1 MLIFSKKNINKKL
14 VIKLFVNIITLLSLI
29 LINVISI
36 INENNLIINI
46 NYIRIYIIVFIE
58 LSLLLDFYISR
69 NFNNCLPF
77 ILLDIYALLLLLIFF
92 FVKDVFFCLLFI
104 IFFPFTIILIFFLTH
119 SILFQFYLYLLLI
132 FMCIY
137 TYVIIPICI
146 RKFLKL
152 YKIN

>member
-92 FVKDVFFCLLFI
+92 FVKDVFFVFYLLF
-104 IFFPFTIILIFFLTH
+104 FFHL
-119 SILFQFYLYLLLI
+119 Q
-132 FMCIY
+132 
-137 TYVIIPICI
+137 
-146 RKFLKL
+146 
-152 YKIN
+152 

>member
-104 IFFPFTIILIFFLTH
+104 IFFPFTIILIFFSH
-119 SILFQFYLYLLLI
+119 IQYYFNSIY
-132 FMCIY
+132 IY
-137 TYVIIPICI
+137 Y
-146 RKFLKL
+146 
-152 YKIN
+152 